1 MSQVSSHLMAHKKN
15 PIQNPH
21 VLKSSY
27 LLSYLIG
34 YRLGLGDVY
43 QIGIVMNDDFR
54 EVGLGAC
61 SKHEC
66 ACIKAQNTNNMF

>member
-1 MSQVSSHLMAHKKN
+1 MSQVSSHLMAHKTN
-15 PIQNPH
+15 PIQNPY

-43 QIGIVMNDDFR
+43 QLASDDVYNETSWWTMTSGR
-54 EVGLGAC
+54 WG
-61 SKHEC
+61 
-66 ACIKAQNTNNMF
+66 